1 MQDAE
6 TMLAQAKSY
15 RAAAAAAPNKRIY
28 ELLLELAAEFHNA
41 AMSHDPTL
49 KAAPTAGQSGRSR

>member
-15 RAAAAAAPNKRIY
+15 RAAAAAAPTKRIY
-28 ELLLELAAEFHNA
+28 ELLLELAAEFYNA
-41 AMSHDPTL
+41 AMSHDPVL
-49 KAAPTAGQSGRSR
+49 KAGPIAAPSSRS

>member
-1 MQDAE
+1 MQDAD

-15 RAAAAAAPNKRIY
+15 RAAAASAPNKRIY

-41 AMSHDPTL
+41 AMSHDSKASPTT
-49 KAAPTAGQSGRSR
+49 PPSGRT

>member
-1 MQDAE
+1 MQDVE

-28 ELLLELAAEFHNA
+28 ELLLEVAAEFHNA
-41 AMSHDPTL
+41 AMNHDPAP
-49 KAAPTAGQSGRSR
+49 KAGLTPPPSGRT

>member
-1 MQDAE
+1 MQDVE

-15 RAAAAAAPNKRIY
+15 RAAAAVAPNKRIY

-41 AMSHDPTL
+41 AMSHNPTP
-49 KAAPTAGQSGRSR
+49 KAGPTALRPGRL

>member
-1 MQDAE
+1 MQDVE

-15 RAAAAAAPNKRIY
+15 RAAAASAPNKRIY

-41 AMSHDPTL
+41 AMHHDPSP
-49 KAAPTAGQSGRSR
+49 KAGPTASPSDRT